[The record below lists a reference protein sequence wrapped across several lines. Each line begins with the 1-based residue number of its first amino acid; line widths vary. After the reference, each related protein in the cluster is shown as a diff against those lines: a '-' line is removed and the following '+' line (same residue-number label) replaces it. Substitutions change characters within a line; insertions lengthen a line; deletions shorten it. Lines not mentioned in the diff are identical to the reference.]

1 MGVAEPVTLYILRSL
16 RTTPLSTSSS
26 GNVANKKIA
35 IATFLCIIAT
45 FMLKLVK
52 QAFRRQLPALT
63 RLFSEDSGKAKK
75 LAGELLSKEIISK
88 EVHDGVIHDPKS
100 LTKVLV
106 DVIDALQP
114 ELLTHVI
121 DVLQK
126 DEAVAEL
133 MSEEDLHN
141 FLLF

>member
-1 MGVAEPVTLYILRSL
+1 
-16 RTTPLSTSSS
+16 
-26 GNVANKKIA
+26 
-35 IATFLCIIAT
+35 
-45 FMLKLVK
+45 MLKLVK
-52 QAFRRQLPALT
+52 QAFRRQLPVLT
-63 RLFSEDSGKAKK
+63 RLFSEDSGKANK

-133 MSEEDLHN
+133 IYV
-141 FLLF
+141 